1 MDNIISWICLSGIF
15 ATICILASCGEI
27 LTEKSGHLNLGVPGI
42 MYLSGFVSY
51 FAVYNYEKSC
61 DNPSKFLIIIIAIVV
76 ALVVGGLL
84 GGLYSVLCV
93 TFKCNQNVT
102 GLIITSFGVGFGKFL
117 SSLAGLTDTKAIIS
131 GAAFTQGIPLLKEIP
146 LVGSLL
152 FNYGIMTYIAIIIA
166 VLTYLFFKKTRYGLN
181 LKAVGESAA
190 VADAAG
196 INVGKYKYLATI
208 VGCSLSGLAGM
219 VYVLQY
225 GDGLWS
231 TNNSIEAIGW
241 LAIALVIF
249 VSWKSIRLLWA
260 ALLFGLLFWT
270 YNYLPVLL
278 PFTSFAGS
286 SELIKMLPY
295 LVTIIVL
302 IVNSVKKSKL
312 NQPPGSLGVSYFR
325 EER

>member
-1 MDNIISWICLSGIF
+1 MDNIIAWICLAGIF
-15 ATICILASCGEI
+15 ATICIFASVGEI

-51 FAVYNYEKSC
+51 FAVYSYETSTT
-61 DNPSKFLIIIIAIVV
+61 NPSTFVIIVIAI
-76 ALVVGGLL
+76 LSSLIVGSLL
-84 GGLYSVLCV
+84 GCLYSVMCV
-93 TFKCNQNVT
+93 TFRCNQNVT

-117 SSLAGLTDTKAIIS
+117 SSMAGLTDTKAVIS
-131 GAAFTQGIPLLKEIP
+131 GLTFTNGIPFLKDIP
-146 LVGSLL
+146 IIGKLL
-152 FNYGIMTYIAIIIA
+152 FNYGSMTYVAIIVA
-166 VLTYLFFKKTRYGLN
+166 VIVYLFLNKTRYGLN
-181 LKAVGESAA
+181 LKAVGESVA

-196 INVGKYKYLATI
+196 INTSKYKYLATTI
-208 VGCSLSGLAGM
+208 GCGLCGIAGM

-225 GDGLWS
+225 GAGLWS
-231 TNNSIEAIGW
+231 TNNNIEAIGW

-270 YNYLPVLL
+270 YNYLPVIL
-278 PFTSFAGS
+278 PIKSFTGL

-295 LVTIIVL
+295 IVTIIVL

-312 NQPPGSLGVSYFR
+312 NQPPSSLGVSYYR
-325 EER
+325 EDR